1 MSVTNLMHTATDYPT
16 EPQTAPVDPDAIWS
30 NQCPPTCEFPNY
42 KTDPCDAHAVNK
54 PCSWKNCTSPS
65 YATIQ
70 TVKGTR
76 HFCQAHNDNYRRWQR
91 NKVKTAPNHAHSWI
105 VQSPNGFTESLA
117 ATCETCHAL
126 GFLDAYI
133 DPAKFYVSTAQET
146 ARNSYQRD
154 DDHDELGRLDACR
167 DAAQALEDDF
177 RSTGMDAY
185 GHDYADPPHF
195 DSEPN
200 ELLNQATLGYLPDTS
215 DCQHHA
221 AYQDRTTLLSHR
233 PSAYAGLGSPAYD
246 TDRPYL
252 DHSQPD
258 GFCPDCD
265 TDLLEQD
272 DYSPIAR
279 AALNEAR
286 YRIAAAA
293 TNAAHAR
300 ATQRHHSNQANH
312 YAELAYELNQN
323 RLDKLDQTEHEAARY
338 RAQLADLQAA
348 IAESE

>member
-1 MSVTNLMHTATDYPT
+1 MSVTNLMHTATENDT
-16 EPQTAPVDPDAIWS
+16 EHHAPPAVHPAHVEPSTTCAWSRCERDAAEAVQTARGPRPFCATHVR
-30 NQCPPTCEFPNY
+30 NY
-42 KTDPCDAHAVNK
+42 HVWQTNKARAERHDAH
-54 PCSWKNCTSPS
+54 S
-65 YATIQ
+65 
-70 TVKGTR
+70 
-76 HFCQAHNDNYRRWQR
+76 F
-91 NKVKTAPNHAHSWI
+91 I
-105 VQSPNGFTESLA
+105 VQSPNSFSPTVTA
-117 ATCETCHAL
+117 VCTICHETRE
-126 GFLDAYI
+126 LDSHI
-133 DPAKFYVSTAQET
+133 DPAKFYVSAGQET

-167 DAAQALEDDF
+167 DAAQAIEDDF

-221 AYQDRTTLLSHR
+221 AYQDRTTLVSHR

-265 TDLLEQD
+265 TDLTEQD

-279 AALNEAR
+279 AAVNEAR
-286 YRIAAAA
+286 QRIAAMQTNA
-293 TNAAHAR
+293 TN
-300 ATQRHHSNQANH
+300 HSNQADRHAARADHWSDVLADRYTVQLEIRERQIRQAEADRAATQH
-312 YAELAYELNQN
+312 YAANIG
-323 RLDKLDQTEHEAARY
+323 RI
-338 RAQLADLQAA
+338 LADAT
-348 IAESE
+348 E